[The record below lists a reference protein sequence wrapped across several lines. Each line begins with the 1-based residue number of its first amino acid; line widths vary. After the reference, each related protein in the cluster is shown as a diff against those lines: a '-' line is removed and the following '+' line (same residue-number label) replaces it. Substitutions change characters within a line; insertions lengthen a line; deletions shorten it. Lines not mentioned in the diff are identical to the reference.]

1 MFKIAKP
8 NRSCYPFIAP
18 KISSRDIR
26 CRRQKSEYF
35 GVADRA
41 SSDRNE
47 YESLKLN
54 KN

>member
-26 CRRQKSEYF
+26 CLRQKSEYF

-41 SSDRNE
+41 SPDRNE
-47 YESLKLN
+47 HESLKLN